1 MQSKKTSF
9 CTWFYKN
16 PSLLKKINTH
26 WKETKEKKNTLASN
40 FWQQNPEFRC
50 LVSFFFIC
58 LFGWGVFCGF
68 FFFLLLKSFYLSED
82 LLLRT
87 IHSQMPEICLAC
99 GIVCNKLQLMLFV
112 LKNGHLRW
120 PWPPLCIQV
129 QSWLCEVLDHT
140 LVHIYLYLSVSIYK
154 YLKGRYVV
162 KCVCLFCCKFLVIS
176 LLSLQLSYSH
186 LFPSSTTSLVL
197 LNFFFTH
204 LVTLLVGRILWILF
218 LIAAPH
224 FHFLILSF

>member
-1 MQSKKTSF
+1 MQSKKTRF

-26 WKETKEKKNTLASN
+26 WKETQKKRKTH
-40 FWQQNPEFRC
+40 WQAIFGNKILNSDALSVF
-50 LVSFFFIC
+50 C
-58 LFGWGVFCGF
+58 LFVCLGGGFFVVF

-140 LVHIYLYLSVSIYK
+140 LVHIYLYLSVSIS
-154 YLKGRYVV
+154 
-162 KCVCLFCCKFLVIS
+162 I
-176 LLSLQLSYSH
+176 
-186 LFPSSTTSLVL
+186 
-197 LNFFFTH
+197 
-204 LVTLLVGRILWILF
+204 
-218 LIAAPH
+218 
-224 FHFLILSF
+224 